1 MGAAAMRRV
10 GGPIMERR
18 TTLALSLALLLEA
31 CAIGR
36 SPQEQRAA
44 VLAMHDEV
52 LTELYRIHPPARAEI
67 EAAPGYAVFSNA
79 NVNLVLASF
88 SGGRGVV
95 QDRQSGR
102 QTFMKMAEAGLGLGL
117 GLKDFRAV
125 FVFRDHATLVRF
137 VERGWEFGGH
147 ADAAAKV
154 AGQGGAVGGELL
166 IDGIRVYQI
175 TRTGLALQ
183 ATVKGSK
190 YWKDEALN

>member
-1 MGAAAMRRV
+1 
-10 GGPIMERR
+10 MERR
-18 TTLALSLALLLEA
+18 TALALSLSLLLPA

-44 VLAMHDEV
+44 VLAMRDEV
-52 LTELYRIHPPARAEI
+52 LTELYRVHPPAKAEI

-79 NVNLVLASF
+79 NVNVVLASF

-95 QDRQSGR
+95 QDNQSGR
-102 QTFMKMAEAGLGLGL
+102 QTYMKMAEAGIGLGL

-125 FVFRDHATLVRF
+125 FVFRDRATMERF
-137 VERGWEFGGH
+137 VSRGWEFGAH
-147 ADAAAKV
+147 ADAAAKA

-166 IDGIRVYQI
+166 VDGIRVYQI

-190 YWKDEALN
+190 YWQDETLN